1 MEFYCGIFPILFE
14 RIFSSI
20 YYFLSKIKISIISH
34 VCIQRSME
42 HHWRFFIM
50 LFISVVAVVA
60 RSVASFGRN

>member
-42 HHWRFFIM
+42 HHWRFFI
-50 LFISVVAVVA
+50 SVVAVVA